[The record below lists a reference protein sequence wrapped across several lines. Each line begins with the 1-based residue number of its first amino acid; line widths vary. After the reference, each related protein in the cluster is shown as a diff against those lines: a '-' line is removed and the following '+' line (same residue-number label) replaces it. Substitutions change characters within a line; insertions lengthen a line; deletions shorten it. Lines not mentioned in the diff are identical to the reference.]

1 MEMILYGLLAVIV
14 IAFWRAAGGRSF
26 DQLVEAGRRHHR
38 HVLRV
43 NAKHPGGG
51 AWKRHRAWM
60 DEDEG

>member
-1 MEMILYGLLAVIV
+1 METVLYVLLGVIV
-14 IAFWRAAGGRSF
+14 VAFWRAAGGRGF

-43 NAKHPGGG
+43 NAKHPRGG